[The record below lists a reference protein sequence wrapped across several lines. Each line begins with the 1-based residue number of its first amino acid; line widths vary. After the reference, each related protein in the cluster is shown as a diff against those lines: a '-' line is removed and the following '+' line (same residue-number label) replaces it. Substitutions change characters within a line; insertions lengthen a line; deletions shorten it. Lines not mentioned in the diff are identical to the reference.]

1 MLEEIPE
8 KIIVE
13 EPEEKQSWY
22 QGPLKVIL
30 GLFLLLLVVLW
41 IVPHYGLKQNPEP
54 NYTPTLAELNI
65 PEMQIPEIDSPDIRN
80 YLQTT
85 SEIKQLADKVVT
97 LSCPQTH
104 KVCNAKALF
113 YFVQKNFNYVNDP
126 LHHEYYKTP
135 QETLTSAASDCD
147 DFSVLTA
154 SLLRS
159 VGFPTRF
166 VRVPGHI
173 YLQVR
178 IPEAVSS
185 YKTEQAWINLDPTCT
200 SCQFGEIHYQYTD
213 SNKQFVE

>member
-13 EPEEKQSWY
+13 EEKVHWY
-22 QGPLKVIL
+22 KGPLKIIL
-30 GLFLLLLVVLW
+30 ALFLILLIVLW
-41 IVPHYGLKQNPEP
+41 IIPHYGLKQNPEP
-54 NYTPTLAELNI
+54 NYTPTLAELNL
-65 PEMQIPEIDSPDIRN
+65 PEMQIPEIDSADIRN

-85 SEIKQLADKVVT
+85 PEIKQLADKIVT

-113 YFVQKNFNYVNDP
+113 YFVQRNFNYVNDP

-135 QETLTSAASDCD
+135 QESITTEALDCD
-147 DFSVLTA
+147 DFSVLTS
-154 SLLRS
+154 SLLRAI
-159 VGFPTRF
+159 GFPTRF
-166 VRVPGHI
+166 VKVPGHI

-185 YKTEQAWINLDPTCT
+185 YKTEQDWINLDPTCT
-200 SCQFGEIHYQYTD
+200 SCQFGEISYQYAD
-213 SNKQFVE
+213 SHKEYLE